1 MKNNKK
7 IPAINLRQYGMII
20 ALVLITLFFGTVTG
34 GVLFK
39 PMNISNIFMQN
50 SYIIF
55 LSIGMFF
62 CVLTGNVDL
71 SVGSVV
77 GVSGALLGFM
87 IVEHNVPTPVAV
99 IVTLVCGLLIGVF
112 HGCFIAFLNIPPFI
126 VTLAGMLI
134 FRGLTM
140 VILQGQ
146 SLSPFS
152 KSFQ

>member
-55 LSIGMFF
+55 LSIGMF
-62 CVLTGNVDL
+62 
-71 SVGSVV
+71 SVS
-77 GVSGALLGFM
+77 
-87 IVEHNVPTPVAV
+87 
-99 IVTLVCGLLIGVF
+99 
-112 HGCFIAFLNIPPFI
+112 
-126 VTLAGMLI
+126 
-134 FRGLTM
+134 
-140 VILQGQ
+140 
-146 SLSPFS
+146 
-152 KSFQ
+152 